1 MATPSVCPAP
11 ARRRASTALWLGAVV
26 LALSACGATTTTT
39 PVSPPVEAPA
49 AGKVPPAAGK
59 AHKAPSGQASPKTA
73 RSTLVTDGAF
83 HFSVRLPAGYKQ
95 LNKAGVSA
103 ALKAGGAANPKLK
116 PIIDQYASMGKN
128 VRVFAYKM
136 DTNRS
141 ASNVN
146 VLAIPARGA
155 TSDSFESA
163 FRQAKPGLEKFGAR
177 ITVHRPD
184 KVGGKSA
191 MRVEYRLSTPAQRLR
206 GTQVYFIHKDRLFV
220 VTITQPDVEAS
231 SADAK
236 AILGGLRLL

>member
-1 MATPSVCPAP
+1 
-11 ARRRASTALWLGAVV
+11 V
-26 LALSACGATTTTT
+26 LALSACGATTTST
-39 PVSPPVEAPA
+39 PVAPPVEAPA

-59 AHKAPSGQASPKTA
+59 AHTAPSTPGGQASPKTA
-73 RSTLVTDGAF
+73 KSTLVTDGAY
-83 HFSVRLPAGYKQ
+83 HFSVRLPAGYRQ
-95 LNKAGVSA
+95 LTKAKVSA
-103 ALKAGGAANPKLK
+103 LLKAGGAANPKLK
-116 PIIDQYASMGKN
+116 PLIDQYASMGKN
-128 VRVFAYKM
+128 VRVFAYKLAT
-136 DTNRS
+136 DRF

-155 TSDSFESA
+155 TSASFESA

-184 KVGGKSA
+184 KVAGKSA
-191 MRVEYRLSTPAQRLR
+191 MRVEYRLSTAAQRLR

-236 AILGGLRLL
+236 AILRGLRLL